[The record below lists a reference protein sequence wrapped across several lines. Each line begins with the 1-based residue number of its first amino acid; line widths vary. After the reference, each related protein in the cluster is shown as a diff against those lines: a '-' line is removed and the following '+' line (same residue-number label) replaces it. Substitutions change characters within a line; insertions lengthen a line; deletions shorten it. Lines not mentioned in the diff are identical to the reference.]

1 MTTSNSISCP
11 YQLGTTTTSSN
22 SLFAVQIDNDNIRQS
37 SVAFLIKTATTSN
50 RLCCCC
56 CCCCRNQQQAAFEN
70 STRIKFDFTEF
81 REVYFIFSISKS
93 VLRKHA
99 FPTFVK
105 RGQKITSKTGSFY
118 SLQIPSM
125 CIILLRHYYDV
136 LSHSIHWDGIS
147 MFELYKFKALC
158 HSITK

>member
-136 LSHSIHWDGIS
+136 LSHSIH
-147 MFELYKFKALC
+147 
-158 HSITK
+158 

>member
-50 RLCCCC
+50 RLCCCCCC

-136 LSHSIHWDGIS
+136 LSHSIH
-147 MFELYKFKALC
+147 
-158 HSITK
+158 